1 MLKIDEIP
9 AILNNCMFGYH
20 FSTEKKIKYFQNLN
34 IFLLVSQY
42 RWISAIKEDKNNL
55 KIATTFLL
63 SDPLV

>member
-34 IFLLVSQY
+34 IFLHLNIDRY
-42 RWISAIKEDKNNL
+42 LRL
-55 KIATTFLL
+55 KRG
-63 SDPLV
+63 

>member
-1 MLKIDEIP
+1 
-9 AILNNCMFGYH
+9 MFGYH

-42 RWISAIKEDKNNL
+42 RWISAIKEDNNNL